1 MKLIALDLDGTLF
14 NNKSQISKEN
24 IKAIKEATAAGINV
38 VISTGRPFGGLPF
51 EAIKDTGIR
60 YAITANGSAI
70 YEIDTK
76 KCLYENCLS
85 DETAFSIIDY
95 LMTKRVHMDA
105 FINGCGYSP
114 YKCLEDAKDLKM
126 PPSIKEYI
134 MTTRKRVNDITEMMR
149 ENNYHMQKMTIN
161 FPKDVDDN
169 YYCRDEVF
177 EHLKKIP
184 EITLV
189 SGGYGNL
196 EFTKAGV
203 DKGVALHI
211 GVAMGNAT
219 DELKAQADYVT
230 DTNENDGVAKAIRH
244 FMG

>member
-95 LMTKRVHMDA
+95 LMTKQRSY
-105 FINGCGYSP
+105 GCLH
-114 YKCLEDAKDLKM
+114 KRLWLF
-126 PPSIKEYI
+126 SI
-134 MTTRKRVNDITEMMR
+134 
-149 ENNYHMQKMTIN
+149 Q
-161 FPKDVDDN
+161 
-169 YYCRDEVF
+169 
-177 EHLKKIP
+177 
-184 EITLV
+184 V
-189 SGGYGNL
+189 SRGC
-196 EFTKAGV
+196 
-203 DKGVALHI
+203 KGSQ
-211 GVAMGNAT
+211 NASF
-219 DELKAQADYVT
+219 Y
-230 DTNENDGVAKAIRH
+230 
-244 FMG
+244 

>member
-14 NNKSQISKEN
+14 NNQSQISKEN

-105 FINGCGYSP
+105 FIWLFSVQVSRGCKGSQNAFF
-114 YKCLEDAKDLKM
+114 YKGIHHDNQKTCE
-126 PPSIKEYI
+126 
-134 MTTRKRVNDITEMMR
+134 R
-149 ENNYHMQKMTIN
+149 YH
-161 FPKDVDDN
+161 
-169 YYCRDEVF
+169 
-177 EHLKKIP
+177 
-184 EITLV
+184 
-189 SGGYGNL
+189 
-196 EFTKAGV
+196 
-203 DKGVALHI
+203 
-211 GVAMGNAT
+211 
-219 DELKAQADYVT
+219 
-230 DTNENDGVAKAIRH
+230 
-244 FMG
+244 

>member
-85 DETAFSIIDY
+85 DETARSYGCLHKRLWLFSIQVS
-95 LMTKRVHMDA
+95 R
-105 FINGCGYSP
+105 GCKGSQNASF
-114 YKCLEDAKDLKM
+114 YKGIHHDNQKTCE
-126 PPSIKEYI
+126 
-134 MTTRKRVNDITEMMR
+134 R
-149 ENNYHMQKMTIN
+149 YH
-161 FPKDVDDN
+161 
-169 YYCRDEVF
+169 
-177 EHLKKIP
+177 
-184 EITLV
+184 
-189 SGGYGNL
+189 
-196 EFTKAGV
+196 
-203 DKGVALHI
+203 
-211 GVAMGNAT
+211 
-219 DELKAQADYVT
+219 
-230 DTNENDGVAKAIRH
+230 
-244 FMG
+244 

>member
-114 YKCLEDAKDLKM
+114 
-126 PPSIKEYI
+126 
-134 MTTRKRVNDITEMMR
+134 
-149 ENNYHMQKMTIN
+149 
-161 FPKDVDDN
+161 
-169 YYCRDEVF
+169 
-177 EHLKKIP
+177 
-184 EITLV
+184 
-189 SGGYGNL
+189 
-196 EFTKAGV
+196 
-203 DKGVALHI
+203 
-211 GVAMGNAT
+211 
-219 DELKAQADYVT
+219 
-230 DTNENDGVAKAIRH
+230 
-244 FMG
+244 

>member
-14 NNKSQISKEN
+14 NNKSQISQEN

-95 LMTKRVHMDA
+95 IQMSR
-105 FINGCGYSP
+105 GCKGAQNASF
-114 YKCLEDAKDLKM
+114 YKGIHHDNQKTCE
-126 PPSIKEYI
+126 
-134 MTTRKRVNDITEMMR
+134 R
-149 ENNYHMQKMTIN
+149 YH
-161 FPKDVDDN
+161 
-169 YYCRDEVF
+169 
-177 EHLKKIP
+177 
-184 EITLV
+184 
-189 SGGYGNL
+189 
-196 EFTKAGV
+196 
-203 DKGVALHI
+203 
-211 GVAMGNAT
+211 
-219 DELKAQADYVT
+219 
-230 DTNENDGVAKAIRH
+230 
-244 FMG
+244 

>member
-105 FINGCGYSP
+105 FINATNIPIPDSKPAYNVQMYNDLSKRP
-114 YKCLEDAKDLKM
+114 LPFLMYYKHKDNTNK
-126 PPSIKEYI
+126 
-134 MTTRKRVNDITEMMR
+134 KRQI
-149 ENNYHMQKMTIN
+149 I
-161 FPKDVDDN
+161 FS
-169 YYCRDEVF
+169 F
-177 EHLKKIP
+177 I
-184 EITLV
+184 
-189 SGGYGNL
+189 
-196 EFTKAGV
+196 
-203 DKGVALHI
+203 
-211 GVAMGNAT
+211 
-219 DELKAQADYVT
+219 
-230 DTNENDGVAKAIRH
+230 
-244 FMG
+244 

>member
-95 LMTKRVHMDA
+95 DDKARSYGCLHKRLWLFSIQVSR
-105 FINGCGYSP
+105 GCKGSQNASF
-114 YKCLEDAKDLKM
+114 YKGIHHDNQKTCE
-126 PPSIKEYI
+126 
-134 MTTRKRVNDITEMMR
+134 R
-149 ENNYHMQKMTIN
+149 YH
-161 FPKDVDDN
+161 
-169 YYCRDEVF
+169 
-177 EHLKKIP
+177 
-184 EITLV
+184 
-189 SGGYGNL
+189 
-196 EFTKAGV
+196 
-203 DKGVALHI
+203 
-211 GVAMGNAT
+211 
-219 DELKAQADYVT
+219 
-230 DTNENDGVAKAIRH
+230 
-244 FMG
+244 